1 MPPPYD
7 HMGPQMKTASH
18 MFKFC
23 QRQVAKE
30 TISCDLCLA
39 LIVSHAAA
47 AHVSSTPET
56 YWKSVLP
63 NTPIPK
69 AVSELLN
76 IDTPPGT
83 RVDEHHVIDTR
94 TPQPGARVDTTRSS
108 SAKILGYTSEGTSLL
123 FLEKDMNQGHTMNI
137 QFTKTSSITR
147 PSSSPFL
154 AREVAN
160 TIPFSSKSLPD
171 LYTRFSVKPGSIES
185 ESMKYTIGLCEEK
198 AMKGEEKYCATSLED
213 MVDFTTS
220 KVGKKVKVMSTQ
232 VINANKMQKYTIDS
246 SRKLATTEFVNCHK
260 RIYPYAV
267 FYCHKV
273 MGTRAY
279 LVSLSG
285 EDGSKAKALAV
296 CHDNG
301 GKLYPKDMV
310 FKVLGVRPGT
320 TPICHFL
327 PENHIVFV
335 PY

>member
-1 MPPPYD
+1 M
-7 HMGPQMKTASH
+7 HIITFLSL
-18 MFKFC
+18 
-23 QRQVAKE
+23 
-30 TISCDLCLA
+30 S

-47 AHVSSTPET
+47 GHSNPAET

-83 RVDEHHVIDTR
+83 RVDDEHNVID
-94 TPQPGARVDTTRSS
+94 TPQPGTRVDDTTRGSS
-108 SAKILGYTSEGTSLL
+108 DKKISGYRSEGTSLL
-123 FLEKDMNQGHTMNI
+123 FLEKDMYQGHTMNI
-137 QFTKTSSITR
+137 QFTKTLISS

-154 AREVAN
+154 PREVAN
-160 TIPFSSKSLPD
+160 TIPFSSNNLPE
-171 LYTRFSVKPGSIES
+171 LYTRFSIKPKSKES
-185 ESMKYTIGLCEEK
+185 ESMKYTIDLCEEK

-220 KVGKKVKVMSTQ
+220 KLGKNVKAISTK

-273 MGTRAY
+273 MDTRAY
-279 LVSLSG
+279 SVSLSG
-285 EDGSKAKALAV
+285 EDGTKAKALAI

-310 FKVLGVRPGT
+310 FKVLGVKPGT
-320 TPICHFL
+320 APICHFL
-327 PENHIVFV
+327 PENHVVFV